1 MLEII
6 SMKTSYW
13 FAALS
18 PFVSAV
24 VAFATAA
31 AMMPGSGI
39 NSGKQPYAKIW
50 DVC

>member
-6 SMKTSYW
+6 SMKTNFW

-18 PFVSAV
+18 PFVSAI

-31 AMMPGSGI
+31 AMMRGSWNNPGKRSGA
-39 NSGKQPYAKIW
+39 SIW

>member
-6 SMKTSYW
+6 SMKINFW

-24 VAFATAA
+24 VAV
-31 AMMPGSGI
+31 AMMRGSWNNPGKRFGAS
-39 NSGKQPYAKIW
+39 IW
-50 DVC
+50 DIC

>member
-1 MLEII
+1 MLEIN
-6 SMKTSYW
+6 SMKINFW

-31 AMMPGSGI
+31 AMVRGFRI
-39 NSGKQPYAKIW
+39 NSSNQAGASIW